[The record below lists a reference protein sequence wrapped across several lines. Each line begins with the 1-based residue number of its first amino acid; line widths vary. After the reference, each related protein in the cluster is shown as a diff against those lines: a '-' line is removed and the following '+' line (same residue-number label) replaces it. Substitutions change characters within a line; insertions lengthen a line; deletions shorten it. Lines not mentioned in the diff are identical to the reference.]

1 MTSKLE
7 ELDVEKAYVTFMF
20 PFAFYEKQRHKM
32 METLERHHFKFFKLK
47 NNTLQAGYY
56 GKGVRVRHEQLSQ
69 FFLPYIEDKLFP
81 QTTKNR
87 GFLRYSKEINE
98 EFTWEF
104 KEQKSTFVINSV
116 DITLCPF
123 GIGLITIRTL
133 KEGHENLSEFLQFV
147 SHFRVLEP
155 KLEEEQGVIIYNDSY
170 TFETTNQLVLDHLCP
185 SVKPFIIRNEHLEG
199 YYGSLPFFEDARM
212 LSSIFLVVKDDQ
224 EILEEHL
231 YRVAQVDGKIDGY
244 PYISSTNPNYIE
256 QFVEKRVHNRW
267 APFTYTIISE
277 NVQATV
283 TKIDEQ
289 ASPNSISDF
298 MGTMYYNLL
307 LHYYYKIMLLKLSF
321 EHSEVSWSKDKEYV
335 RELMEL
341 ISKFY
346 SRYYF
351 GQVSPRQEGKELTHL
366 LREAFNL
373 NHLFIEVKKTL
384 DDLYRAQDNQ
394 TSNRH
399 NMLLFMLTVYTTI
412 SGIYGM
418 NLVIEDWKGFA
429 DWSKVPG
436 YSFFEWISLITAL
449 SGIGLSLALLISTG
463 GKGLANRYRKWK
475 RERTD

>member
-1 MTSKLE
+1 MGEWTVTSKLE

-199 YYGSLPFFEDARM
+199 YYGSLPFLRM
-212 LSSIFLVVKDDQ
+212 PECFL
-224 EILEEHL
+224 
-231 YRVAQVDGKIDGY
+231 
-244 PYISSTNPNYIE
+244 
-256 QFVEKRVHNRW
+256 
-267 APFTYTIISE
+267 PFFS
-277 NVQATV
+277 
-283 TKIDEQ
+283 
-289 ASPNSISDF
+289 
-298 MGTMYYNLL
+298 
-307 LHYYYKIMLLKLSF
+307 
-321 EHSEVSWSKDKEYV
+321 
-335 RELMEL
+335 
-341 ISKFY
+341 
-346 SRYYF
+346 
-351 GQVSPRQEGKELTHL
+351 
-366 LREAFNL
+366 
-373 NHLFIEVKKTL
+373 
-384 DDLYRAQDNQ
+384 
-394 TSNRH
+394 
-399 NMLLFMLTVYTTI
+399 
-412 SGIYGM
+412 
-418 NLVIEDWKGFA
+418 
-429 DWSKVPG
+429 
-436 YSFFEWISLITAL
+436 
-449 SGIGLSLALLISTG
+449 
-463 GKGLANRYRKWK
+463 
-475 RERTD
+475 

>member
-1 MTSKLE
+1 
-7 ELDVEKAYVTFMF
+7 
-20 PFAFYEKQRHKM
+20 
-32 METLERHHFKFFKLK
+32 
-47 NNTLQAGYY
+47 
-56 GKGVRVRHEQLSQ
+56 
-69 FFLPYIEDKLFP
+69 
-81 QTTKNR
+81 
-87 GFLRYSKEINE
+87 
-98 EFTWEF
+98 
-104 KEQKSTFVINSV
+104 
-116 DITLCPF
+116 
-123 GIGLITIRTL
+123 
-133 KEGHENLSEFLQFV
+133 
-147 SHFRVLEP
+147 
-155 KLEEEQGVIIYNDSY
+155 
-170 TFETTNQLVLDHLCP
+170 
-185 SVKPFIIRNEHLEG
+185 
-199 YYGSLPFFEDARM
+199 M

-351 GQVSPRQEGKELTHL
+351 GQVSPRQEGRSLPIYFEKHL
-366 LREAFNL
+366 
-373 NHLFIEVKKTL
+373 I
-384 DDLYRAQDNQ
+384 
-394 TSNRH
+394 
-399 NMLLFMLTVYTTI
+399 
-412 SGIYGM
+412 
-418 NLVIEDWKGFA
+418 
-429 DWSKVPG
+429 
-436 YSFFEWISLITAL
+436 
-449 SGIGLSLALLISTG
+449 
-463 GKGLANRYRKWK
+463 
-475 RERTD
+475 